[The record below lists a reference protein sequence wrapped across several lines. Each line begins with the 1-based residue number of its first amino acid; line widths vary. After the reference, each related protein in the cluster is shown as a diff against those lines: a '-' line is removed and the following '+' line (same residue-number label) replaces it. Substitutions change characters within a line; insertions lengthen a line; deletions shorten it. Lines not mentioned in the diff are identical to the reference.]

1 MELVILAAGMGSR
14 FGGLKQIEPIDDYEN
29 FIIDYSI
36 HDAIEA
42 GLKSVVFIIKEE
54 MLDDFRETIG
64 KRIENK
70 IKTKYVF
77 QKCNDLPNGFTCPSS
92 RKKPWGTAQAILS
105 AKDVIED
112 NFIII
117 INADDYYG
125 KDAFVVAANYLK
137 NLSPNATRK
146 CANVSYDVANTLTNN
161 GSVKRGICFK
171 NDNNEIV
178 EILESSIEKNELGD
192 IIATSIDNPNRK
204 LKLAE
209 NDKVSMNM
217 FIFTKDILQ
226 LLEEEFL
233 LFLKSN
239 LENLDSCEF
248 IIATAISNLISKK
261 LVSVDLLTT
270 SAKWYGVTYKED
282 KKNVV
287 ESLKKLVD
295 NGTYKK
301 GLW

>member
-14 FGGLKQIEPIDDYEN
+14 FGGLKQIEPIDEYNN

-42 GLKSVVFIIKEE
+42 GFESVVFIIKEE
-54 MLDDFRETIG
+54 MLDEFRETIG

-70 IKTKYVF
+70 IKTKYAF
-77 QKCNDLPNGFTCPSS
+77 QKSNNLPNGFTCPST

-105 AKDVIED
+105 AKDEIEN
-112 NFIII
+112 NFII

-125 KDAFVVAANYLK
+125 KDAFIVAANYLK
-137 NLSPNATRK
+137 NLSPNTTRK
-146 CANVSYDVANTLTNN
+146 CANVSYDVVNTLTSN

-178 EILESSIEKNELGD
+178 EILESSIEKNKLGD
-192 IIATSIDNPNRK
+192 IIATPIDNPNRK
-204 LKLAE
+204 LKLAK

-226 LLEEEFL
+226 LLEEEFP

-248 IIATAISNLISKK
+248 IIATVISNLISKK
-261 LVSVDLLTT
+261 MVSADLLTT

-282 KKNVV
+282 KENVV
-287 ESLKKLVD
+287 KSLKQLVD